1 MNEHDQIVGSI
12 GGVIDESSRVGKEIK
27 IAMKMAAQD
36 FRRSTCSKLA
46 LHLRDSNGHSAH
58 VATAGHFHYPSLVFL
73 MKTMQNTNV
82 SALCVSCY
90 LLGCCLKI
98 NRVRLF

>member
-1 MNEHDQIVGSI
+1 MNEHDQIIGSI
-12 GGVIDESSRVGKEIK
+12 GGVIDKSSHVGKELK
-27 IAMKMAAQD
+27 IAMEMAVHD
-36 FRRSTCSKLA
+36 FRRSTCSKLV
-46 LHLRDSNGHSAH
+46 LHLRDSNGNSAH
-58 VATAGHFHYPSLVFL
+58 AETAGNFHYPSLVFL

-90 LLGCCLKI
+90 LLGCCLKT